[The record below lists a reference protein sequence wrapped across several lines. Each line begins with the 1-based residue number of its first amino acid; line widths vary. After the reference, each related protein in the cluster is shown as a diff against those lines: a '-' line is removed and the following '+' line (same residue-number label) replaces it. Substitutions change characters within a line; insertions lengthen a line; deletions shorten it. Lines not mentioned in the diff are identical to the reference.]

1 MQTSTQEVDPAT
13 QARQTLQHLLTRAQQ
28 GDRTVLTELRRILD
42 QDRSLWIEFG
52 NLALQAE
59 TGLVKLA
66 AGNDLLLA
74 ESIMRKQA
82 DLKIELA
89 GGDPDPLVK
98 ALAERAAICGLQV
111 AYFDGL
117 LSGRPGTS
125 ISMLEPLRKQLD
137 SANKRYLNAIKVLA
151 TVKKLLRPTVS
162 PIAIASRLEARR
174 PAARD
179 TRIPVGAGV
188 EN

>member
-1 MQTSTQEVDPAT
+1 MQTVTQEMDPAT
-13 QARQTLQHLLTRAQQ
+13 QVRQTLQHLLTRAQQ
-28 GDRTVLTELRRILD
+28 GDRSVLIELRRVLD

-59 TGLVKLA
+59 AGLVKLA

-89 GGDPDPLVK
+89 GGDTDPLIK
-98 ALAERAAICGLQV
+98 ALAERAAICHLQV

-117 LSGRPGTS
+117 LSGRPGS
-125 ISMLEPLRKQLD
+125 SVAMLEPLRKQMD
-137 SANKRYLNAIKVLA
+137 SANKRYLNAIKTLA
-151 TVKKLLRPTVS
+151 TVRKLLRPSVS
-162 PIAIASRLEARR
+162 PVAIASRLEARR
-174 PAARD
+174 PAVRESRVA
-179 TRIPVGAGV
+179 VGTSV
-188 EN
+188 DN